1 MIDSLRWFVQL
12 ISRPMWMALVPDI
25 EALGKFILVSVSEI
39 GSCSGGLS
47 AYVYGSSLKSAE

>member
-1 MIDSLRWFVQL
+1 
-12 ISRPMWMALVPDI
+12 MALVPDI